1 MFLMIFTSASQS
13 QRKMGFGYSL
23 LRLSAK
29 GQQLPFRRPTG
40 SSPPKATC
48 GPCLVALGQEKP
60 KTGMT
65 VVGGSQAGQL
75 ENFLAGL
82 VEKISDSLSPDAD
95 HPGSSFWL
103 PWCSSECI
111 DSKHLRKR
119 EEWCCTLEFRKLLSL
134 AALLCINLRM
144 HSSSSHTCLRSHS
157 RQKRTPSFVYWNCLD
172 SGEVT
177 PFTYLNLSA
186 WGI

>member
-1 MFLMIFTSASQS
+1 MNAKEKNIFQSPCEIVSHFLAFWGLQFGLFVCFQS
-13 QRKMGFGYSL
+13 Q
-23 LRLSAK
+23 
-29 GQQLPFRRPTG
+29 GQVG
-40 SSPPKATC
+40 W
-48 GPCLVALGQEKP
+48 
-60 KTGMT
+60 
-65 VVGGSQAGQL
+65 VGGSQAGQL

-134 AALLCINLRM
+134 AALLGINLRM

-157 RQKRTPSFVYWNCLD
+157 RQKRTPSFVY
-172 SGEVT
+172 
-177 PFTYLNLSA
+177 
-186 WGI
+186 